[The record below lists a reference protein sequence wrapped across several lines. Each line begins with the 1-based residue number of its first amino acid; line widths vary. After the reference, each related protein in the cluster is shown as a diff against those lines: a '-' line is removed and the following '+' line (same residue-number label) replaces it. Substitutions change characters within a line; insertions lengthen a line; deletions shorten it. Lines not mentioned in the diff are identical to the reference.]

1 MEQQENPQV
10 LEPTTEVVETPQS
23 TQGVVEENQPKETN
37 PVQES
42 GTLTETPVEGVTTE
56 VNNVEGTE
64 LPKTEETPLKNE
76 PELSDDIKAK
86 LDKLK
91 EYELNNQEIQNLR
104 NRLGVQPEEDNLI
117 FSAKQQLAVVEN
129 QIQQEYIK
137 LCNSYGVDFR
147 PDKIEESAEVLK
159 QNDPKAYYE
168 LEYKLRGLSEIV
180 NNKRSEVDYFI
191 WQRDTEMALARNQKI
206 LNASPAI
213 NRIVQSYISQG
224 AVTGKDIDLITQY
237 GVEIAREAI
246 EMGKQLAMQEFEK
259 KSSPAKVLNN
269 NSIVSQTQVPTG
281 GTKPDLLTLERI
293 KNMTD
298 AEYIARRD
306 EIDKFLTD
314 NNLL

>member
-10 LEPTTEVVETPQS
+10 LEPTTEVVETPQP
-23 TQGVVEENQPKETN
+23 TQGVVEENQTQEVN
-37 PVQES
+37 QVQES
-42 GTLTETPVEGVTTE
+42 GTSTETPVEGVTTE

-64 LPKTEETPLKNE
+64 LPKVEETPLKNE

-269 NSIVSQTQVPTG
+269 NSIVAQTQVPTS
-281 GTKPDLLTLERI
+281 GTKPDVLTLERI

>member
-10 LEPTTEVVETPQS
+10 LEPTKEVVETPQP
-23 TQGVVEENQPKETN
+23 TQGVVEENQSKETN
-37 PVQES
+37 QVQES

-64 LPKTEETPLKNE
+64 LPKAEETPLKNE

-191 WQRDTEMALARNQKI
+191 RQRDTEMALARNQKI

-269 NSIVSQTQVPTG
+269 NSIVAQTQVPTS
-281 GTKPDLLTLERI
+281 GTKPDVLTLERI